1 MIRAPGGTGRTTNRE
16 RTMTATKLA
25 ARETVRPNQPL
36 AYRVNEFCRVV
47 GLGRTTVYALIAEG
61 KLATIKIGNRR
72 LIPHEAAVALLA
84 EAGK

>member
-47 GLGRTTVYALIAEG
+47 GLGRTTVYTLIAEG

-72 LIPHEAAVALLA
+72 LIPREAAVALLA

>member
-1 MIRAPGGTGRTTNRE
+1 MIRAPGGSGRTTNRE

-36 AYRVNEFCRVV
+36 AYRVNEFCSVV

-72 LIPHEAAVALLA
+72 LIPHEAAVALLE